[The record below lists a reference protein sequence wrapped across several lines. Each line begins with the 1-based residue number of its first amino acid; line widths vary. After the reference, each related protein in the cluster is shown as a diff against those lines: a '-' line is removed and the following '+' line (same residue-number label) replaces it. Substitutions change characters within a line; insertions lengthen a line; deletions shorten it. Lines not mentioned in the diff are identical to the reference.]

1 MESVAAAAVPVW
13 LPSDG
18 CEPSETEKESR
29 VLASFSTLLMNRSQS
44 VRLLVLTCLLA
55 LASGP
60 ARAASDHPVILI
72 VGDSISAGFGV
83 PVQQGY
89 ATLLEQQLQE
99 HMAGTQ
105 VVNASVSGDTTQ
117 GGVARL
123 PQLLEQHHPDLLLI
137 ELGGN
142 DGLRGTPLKLIR
154 QNIERMIRMAEER
167 GTMVMLL
174 GMQIPP
180 NYGQR
185 YTKGFA
191 DIYPQLAEQYD
202 TLLVPFLLEGVATN
216 PELMQGDGIHPTAE
230 AQPILQQL
238 VMDELRLWLELHQG
252 E

>member
-1 MESVAAAAVPVW
+1 MDAATTAATATVAAGGVRGRVRPLRACVLAHTAVPVW

-99 HMAGTQ
+99 HMA
-105 VVNASVSGDTTQ
+105 AS
-117 GGVARL
+117 
-123 PQLLEQHHPDLLLI
+123 
-137 ELGGN
+137 
-142 DGLRGTPLKLIR
+142 
-154 QNIERMIRMAEER
+154 
-167 GTMVMLL
+167 
-174 GMQIPP
+174 
-180 NYGQR
+180 
-185 YTKGFA
+185 
-191 DIYPQLAEQYD
+191 
-202 TLLVPFLLEGVATN
+202 
-216 PELMQGDGIHPTAE
+216 
-230 AQPILQQL
+230 
-238 VMDELRLWLELHQG
+238 
-252 E
+252 